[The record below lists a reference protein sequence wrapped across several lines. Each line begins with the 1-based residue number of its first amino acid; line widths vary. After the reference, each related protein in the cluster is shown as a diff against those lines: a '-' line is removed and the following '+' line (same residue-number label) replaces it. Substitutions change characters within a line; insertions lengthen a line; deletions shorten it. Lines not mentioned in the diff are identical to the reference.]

1 MIINKNILFAGE
13 EVTHYEEASILSTNF
28 SRYTLDLMIES
39 NTELIKSLSESGI
52 MLHEFAGFDFEKVM
66 SDIVQIFCNMMD
78 DLTDKFSEIMGKIS
92 TIDLT
97 FDSLAKKI
105 MPSIESYPG
114 DIQIPDCYIFT
125 NLEFDKFSD
134 LELKNIF
141 KNSANRYIDGFNKAV
156 NATKSYNAII
166 NDISVNDFDVQA
178 TISKFR
184 AQLLHIKD
192 FTDPI
197 SDDTFNAE
205 CFKTFRNGMT
215 AAGTVNMNGKGIAK
229 FIYEPYMNTN
239 ELIKNT
245 KKENKFIQDSCKS
258 ARKEISSF
266 SSAVSE
272 KFTDYERNDV
282 YQKMTDLQRKI
293 CDLFDKECRDV
304 ITLYGAKLQA
314 YKDFRLQAK
323 RIIAKA
329 IDTIKGGN

>member
-13 EVTHYEEASILSTNF
+13 ETTHYEEASMLSTNF
-28 SRYTLDLMIES
+28 SHYALDLMIES

-52 MLHEFAGFDFEKVM
+52 SLNEFNGFNFEKVI
-66 SDIVQIFCNMMD
+66 SDITQIFCDIID
-78 DLTDKFSEIMGKIS
+78 DLVNKFSDTMGKIFN
-92 TIDLT
+92 IDLT
-97 FDSLAKKI
+97 FNLTAKKNI
-105 MPSIESYPG
+105 PNIESYSG
-114 DIQIPDCYIFT
+114 DIQIHDCYIFT
-125 NLEFDKFSD
+125 NLEPDKFPD
-134 LELKNIF
+134 LELKNNF
-141 KNSANRYIDGFNKAV
+141 KTSINRYIDEFNKAV

-166 NDISVNDFDVQA
+166 NDIALNNFDVQN

-184 AQLLHIKD
+184 AKLLHIKD

-197 SDDTFNAE
+197 SDDVFNAE
-205 CFKTFRNGMT
+205 CFKIFRNGMT
-215 AAGTVNMNGKGIAK
+215 STGTVNMNGKGISK

-245 KKENKFIQDSCKS
+245 KKEKNFIQDSCKS
-258 ARKEISSF
+258 AQKEISSF

-282 YQKMTDLQRKI
+282 YQKMTDLQRNI

-323 RIIAKA
+323 RIIVKA